1 MYLYMYMYVSLLTN
15 IIKKSKNRI
24 IVSQKPKPKTTPA
37 NQANLD
43 RHKYKKQS
51 SPSLYRAKSKLCKPM
66 QSHSVP
72 ETVDPCV
79 T

>member
-24 IVSQKPKPKTTPA
+24 IVSQKPKTTPA